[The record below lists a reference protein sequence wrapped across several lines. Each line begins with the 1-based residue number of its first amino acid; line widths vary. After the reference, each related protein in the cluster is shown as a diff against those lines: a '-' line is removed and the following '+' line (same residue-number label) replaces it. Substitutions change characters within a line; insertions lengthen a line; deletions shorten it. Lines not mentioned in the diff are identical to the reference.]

1 MTSLLYFS
9 LQGHG
14 DDDEPEAS
22 ALPADSTEA
31 AAGSTGGYV
40 ADMADMQPPVPLP
53 VAPVEAEESEED
65 MGNVSWRVF
74 HLPSRELTYP
84 PDKAY
89 LKIFLFPRWDMLISW
104 RVCILPGR
112 SADRDELKSATKV
125 RVEHQPLLAHVFVL
139 YFLVSWDGIR
149 WFWEK

>member
-1 MTSLLYFS
+1 M
-9 LQGHG
+9 
-14 DDDEPEAS
+14 DDEPGDS
-22 ALPADSTEA
+22 ALPAESTEA

-40 ADMADMQPPVPLP
+40 ADMADMAPVPLP
-53 VAPVEAEESEED
+53 VAAPVEAEESEED

-89 LKIFLFPRWDMLISW
+89 LKMIFLFPMWDMLISW
-104 RVCILPGR
+104 RVCILAGR
-112 SADRDELKSATKV
+112 SADRDELKSAAKV
-125 RVEHQPLLAHVFVL
+125 RVEHQPLLADVF
-139 YFLVSWDGIR
+139 FCMFVSWDGIR